1 MPAVLIPVITAAGVT
16 GGITIGATTITYAS
30 IIAYAVT
37 TAATIGASL
46 LLNQPKKQKGDPQQ
60 ITVKQALPPRIRSYG
75 RVKVAGALG
84 FFEASLGSLYQLV
97 IHGEGEWDAI
107 EEWWLN
113 DKNAA
118 VSGGAVGV
126 LPWGSNIL
134 IESHLGGTGQAAS
147 GMLIA
152 AFPGIW
158 TSDHR
163 LRGLAHSVIKY
174 GWVPEKVFGKVYP
187 NGAPSLRVVSRT
199 TKVYDPRSAATAFSE
214 NAALCTRDH
223 LTYERGFGIAPSL
236 IDATSFL
243 AFANT
248 CDEAVALAA
257 GGTEPRYRVAFN
269 YELTQEP
276 REVLRTLLQSCDAEI
291 YPTPEGKVGIRG
303 GKWEA
308 PSVTLTADH
317 IRTYRYEQGND
328 KLAAFNRLKLTFTH
342 RESDYQPV
350 EIDPWE
356 DLASQAEVG
365 VLAQDLTL
373 QQVPSFTQARRLG
386 KIFSAKGNPRHR
398 LVLQTNLGG
407 ILALGERCVHI
418 VLAELGLDDDFLIEK
433 FEIAG
438 DLSGCEITLAS
449 LSADAYAWSTAEEG
463 TAPTVPQD
471 TSVPVT
477 PPDPTGFALALVRT
491 QISSGA
497 WATRVRGTVD
507 PIADAPWTTIG
518 RYRRLG
524 DANWLDMAGGDDA
537 WQVITPDVLEND
549 VVYEFQVALAGW
561 GGVNARS
568 LSAWSASKTVEVVS
582 DPSMANLLPH
592 SDDSQAWVGTSSA
605 VSFGALVSDPL
616 GGTRGR
622 AVTFGADSGNLYGQ
636 AVIDGAIA
644 GRTFTLSAY
653 VRAPS
658 GKAKIALVAETG
670 VATDASEVTL
680 TSSWQRVTK
689 THTVGLGAT
698 ALWLGLDNRSSRGV
712 SDTSAGVV
720 EVFGGMVQERASAT
734 DYKSVP

>member
-1 MPAVLIPVITAAGVT
+1 MPAVLIPVITAAGIT

-46 LLNQPKKQKGDPQQ
+46 LLSQPKKQKGDPQQ
-60 ITVKQALPPRIRSYG
+60 VTVKQALPPRIRSYG
-75 RVKVAGALG
+75 RVKVAGAVG

-118 VSGGAVGV
+118 VSGGAVTV
-126 LPWGSNIL
+126 LPWGTNIT
-134 IESHLGGTGQAAS
+134 IESHLGGADQAAS
-147 GMLIA
+147 PMLA
-152 AFPGIW
+152 AAYPGIW
-158 TSDHR
+158 TPNHR
-163 LRGLAHSVIKY
+163 LRGLAYSVIRY

-187 NGAPSLRVVSRT
+187 NGAPALRVVART
-199 TKVYDPRSAATAFSE
+199 AKVFDPRSGATAFSE
-214 NAALCTRDH
+214 NPGLCTRDH
-223 LTYERGFGIAPSL
+223 LTYARGFGIDPSL
-236 IDATSFL
+236 IDAASFSS
-243 AFANT
+243 FANT
-248 CDEAVALAA
+248 CDEAVALGA
-257 GGTEPRYRVAFN
+257 GGTEPRYRVAFS

-291 YPTPEGKVGIRG
+291 FPTAEGKVGIRG
-303 GKWEA
+303 GKWQA

-342 RESDYQPV
+342 RGADYQPV

-356 DLASQAEVG
+356 DLDSQAEVG

-407 ILALGERCVHI
+407 ILALGERCVHV
-418 VLAELGLDDDFLIEK
+418 VLDELGLDDDFLIEK
-433 FEIAG
+433 FEIVG

-449 LSADAYAWSTAEEG
+449 LSAEAYAWSTAEEG
-463 TAPTVPQD
+463 APPTVPQD
-471 TSVPVT
+471 TSIPAP

-497 WATRVRGTVD
+497 WATRVRATVD
-507 PIADAPWTTIG
+507 PITGAPWVTIG

-524 DANWLDMAGGDDA
+524 SANWLDMTAGDDA
-537 WQVITPDVLEND
+537 WQVITGDALEND
-549 VVYEFQVALAGW
+549 VTYEFQVALAGW
-561 GGVNARS
+561 GGTS
-568 LSAWSASKTVEVVS
+568 SQSISAWTASKTVEVVS
-582 DPSMANLLPH
+582 DPAMANWLPH
-592 SDDSQAWVGTSSA
+592 SDDPQAWVGVSGA
-605 VSFGALVSDPL
+605 ISFGGPVADPL

-622 AVTFGADSGNLYGQ
+622 AVTFAADSGNLYGQ
-636 AVIDGAIA
+636 AVVDGALA

-658 GKAKIALVAETG
+658 GKDKIALVAETG
-670 VATDASEVTL
+670 IATDANEVTL
-680 TSSWQRVTK
+680 TSSWQRVSK
-689 THTVGLGAT
+689 TVTVSLGAT

-712 SDTSAGVV
+712 SDTAAGVV